1 MSSFYKRYLATM
13 LPWNATQNP
22 GCLVRLPKNPAEI
35 CPALGLTQ
43 LKMRRD
49 LAVYAAQREFWMWL
63 EGLVRDWIGPG
74 WLHTSDNQT
83 WLAGNVPFSNR
94 WFSHVISTP
103 LSLRISLDFRRL
115 CLLFIERKRERERQ
129 QGAVPSSCWRCYT
142 PRQGQ
147 LFIKKDSISV
157 TFSGHLWTTAV
168 RREPSRQM
176 RRRCPRRATWLRG
189 ELWWNWW
196 QIRDSFRCAQMCILS
211 YVVDKCRQ
219 YVDNS
224 NTL

>member
-49 LAVYAAQREFWMWL
+49 LAVYCAQREFWMWL
-63 EGLVRDWIGPG
+63 EGLVRDWIE
-74 WLHTSDNQT
+74 WVVAYLWQSN
-83 WLAGNVPFSNR
+83 LAWWKCPISFDDFPMSNTPF
-94 WFSHVISTP
+94 
-103 LSLRISLDFRRL
+103 SLRISLDFRRL

-147 LFIKKDSISV
+147 LFIKNDSISV
-157 TFSGHLWTTAV
+157 IFSGHLWTTAV
-168 RREPSRQM
+168 RQEPSRQM

-189 ELWWNWW
+189 NGGIGGKSET
-196 QIRDSFRCAQMCILS
+196 DSDVHRCAYCHIRF
-211 YVVDKCRQ
+211 DKCRQ
-219 YVDNS
+219 YVDNM
-224 NTL
+224 L

>member
-115 CLLFIERKRERERQ
+115 CLLFIERKRERE
-129 QGAVPSSCWRCYT
+129 
-142 PRQGQ
+142 
-147 LFIKKDSISV
+147 
-157 TFSGHLWTTAV
+157 TA
-168 RREPSRQM
+168 
-176 RRRCPRRATWLRG
+176 RRRAILMLEMLYTQARAAFHQERQHICDFQWTSLDDRSAPRALEANASSLSKACDMATGRTLV
-189 ELWWNWW
+189 ELVANQR
-196 QIRDSFRCAQMCILS
+196 QIQMCTDVHI
-211 YVVDKCRQ
+211 VICGR
-219 YVDNS
+219 
-224 NTL
+224 